1 MRNSKKLIRVLLADD
16 HAVVRAGIRQFLEES
31 DLISVVAEA
40 SDGLEA
46 CDRLEQLT
54 VDVAVLDIQM
64 PGRSGIEVVRW
75 MRTHTPQTGALVLT
89 AYDDEPY
96 VQAVLGAG
104 AGGYVLKTARPEE
117 IVAAVQAVYEGH
129 LILDAQLTRR
139 TELQGAAG
147 ELDQVHRQRPAVPSA
162 WLIERLKSSALHR
175 QPAPR
180 RQFLPGGQF

>member
-1 MRNSKKLIRVLLADD
+1 LAAVRFFLYNVIHSDIHSRLLRSISASFACLAKGKTCGHRIWGCDFKGRVSVRNSKKLIRVLLADD

-89 AYDDEPY
+89 AYDDEPMCRRCWALAP
-96 VQAVLGAG
+96 VAMC
-104 AGGYVLKTARPEE
+104 LKLPARKKLSP
-117 IVAAVQAVYEGH
+117 
-129 LILDAQLTRR
+129 RC
-139 TELQGAAG
+139 
-147 ELDQVHRQRPAVPSA
+147 RQSM
-162 WLIERLKSSALHR
+162 K
-175 QPAPR
+175 
-180 RQFLPGGQF
+180 GT